1 MATLNYDYSFTPNT
15 AAKATEVN
23 SNFSAVKAFAEGIS
37 TGANIDASAITTTKI
52 NDNAVNAAKLANDAV
67 TTSKILNANVTT
79 DKLASNAVT
88 FDKLVASAPRG
99 VIARETRV
107 TDTSS
112 GTNVN
117 CFTGITFTPVVGRLY
132 RISFGG
138 FLAVGTTDF
147 STYIEVV
154 FVNSSNTTLQYIS
167 QGGLINSGAQYV
179 TSLSDSYLIAPSTT
193 TPITL
198 NVRANRTNGTDT
210 LYFNGSAT
218 KQNYLLVEDI
228 GAA

>member
-37 TGANIDASAITTTKI
+37 TGANIDASAITTAKI
-52 NDNAVNAAKLANDAV
+52 NDNAV
-67 TTSKILNANVTT
+67 TTAKILNANVTT
-79 DKLASNAVT
+79 DKLAPNAVT

-107 TDTSS
+107 TDTSA
-112 GTNVN
+112 GANVN
-117 CFTGITFTPVVGRLY
+117 CFTGISFTPVVGRLY
-132 RISFGG
+132 RVSFSG
-138 FLAVGTTDF
+138 FIRWNFTDYTTTAD
-147 STYIEVV
+147 IA
-154 FVNSSNTTLQYIS
+154 FVDSSNNVIQYIQFS
-167 QGGLINSGAQYV
+167 PVAGDINFGSVA
-179 TSLSDSYLIAPSTT
+179 DSFLIAPSTT
-193 TPITL
+193 TAITL
-198 NVRANRTNGTDT
+198 NVRLIRLTGTDT
-210 LYFNGSAT
+210 FYFAGAAN

>member
-37 TGANIDASAITTTKI
+37 TGANIDASAITTAKI
-52 NDNAVNAAKLANDAV
+52 NDNAV
-67 TTSKILNANVTT
+67 TTAKILNANVTT
-79 DKLASNAVT
+79 DKLAPNAVT
-88 FDKLVASAPRG
+88 FDKLVATAPRG

-107 TDTSS
+107 TDTSA
-112 GTNVN
+112 GANVN
-117 CFTGITFTPVVGRLY
+117 CFTGISFTPVVGRLY
-132 RISFGG
+132 RVSFSG
-138 FLAVGTTDF
+138 FVVWNLTDF
-147 STYIEVV
+147 SSVAEVV
-154 FVNSSNTTLQYIS
+154 FVNSSNTTLQYI
-167 QGGLINSGAQYV
+167 QNVGASV
-179 TSLSDSYLIAPSTT
+179 GSLADSYLIAPSTT

-198 NVRANRTNGTDT
+198 NVRLNRVAGTDT
-210 LYFNGSAT
+210 YYFNGSAT

>member
-37 TGANIDASAITTTKI
+37 TGANIDASAITTAKI
-52 NDNAVNAAKLANDAV
+52 NDNAV
-67 TTSKILNANVTT
+67 TTAKILNANVTT
-79 DKLASNAVT
+79 DKLAPNAVT

-107 TDTSS
+107 TDTSA
-112 GTNVN
+112 GANVN
-117 CFTGITFTPVVGRLY
+117 CFTGISFTPVVGRLY
-132 RISFGG
+132 RVSFSG
-138 FLAVGTTDF
+138 FVVWNLTDF
-147 STYIEVV
+147 SSVAEVV
-154 FVNSSNTTLQYIS
+154 FVNSSNTTLQYI
-167 QGGLINSGAQYV
+167 QNVGASV
-179 TSLSDSYLIAPSTT
+179 GSLADSYLIAPSTT

-198 NVRANRTNGTDT
+198 NVRLNRVAGTDT
-210 LYFNGSAT
+210 YYFNGSAT

>member
-37 TGANIDASAITTTKI
+37 TGANIDASAITTAKI
-52 NDNAVNAAKLANDAV
+52 NDNAV
-67 TTSKILNANVTT
+67 TTAKILNANVTT
-79 DKLASNAVT
+79 DKLAPNAVT

-107 TDTSS
+107 TDTSA
-112 GTNVN
+112 GANVN

-132 RISFGG
+132 RVSFSG
-138 FLAVGTTDF
+138 FVIWNIVDYLAAA
-147 STYIEVV
+147 EVV
-154 FVNSSNTTLQYIS
+154 FVDSSNTTLQYIHNV
-167 QGGLINSGAQYV
+167 GLQIGSF
-179 TSLSDSYLIAPSTT
+179 SDSYLIAPSTT

-198 NVRANRTNGTDT
+198 NVRVNRITSGTDT
-210 LYFNGSAT
+210 YYFNGRC
-218 KQNYLLVEDI
+218 
-228 GAA
+228 

>member
-37 TGANIDASAITTTKI
+37 TGANIDASAITTAKI
-52 NDNAVNAAKLANDAV
+52 NDNAV
-67 TTSKILNANVTT
+67 TTAKILNANVTT
-79 DKLASNAVT
+79 DKLAPNAVT
-88 FDKLVASAPRG
+88 FDKLVATAPRG

-107 TDTSS
+107 TDTSA
-112 GTNVN
+112 GANVN
-117 CFTGITFTPVVGRLY
+117 CFTGISFTPVVGRLY
-132 RISFGG
+132 RVSFSG
-138 FLAVGTTDF
+138 FVIWNITDYTSLA
-147 STYIEVV
+147 EVV
-154 FVNSSNTTLQYIS
+154 FVNSSNTTLQYI
-167 QGGLINSGAQYV
+167 QNVGASV
-179 TSLSDSYLIAPSTT
+179 GSLADSYLIAPSTT

-198 NVRANRTNGTDT
+198 NVRLNRVAGTDT
-210 LYFNGSAT
+210 YYFNGSAT